1 METKNWYSLSD
12 AATLISLA
20 TYPKEQDDARNE
32 ILRPRAV
39 NEHLKALNTSAALH
53 YASLAPAPVDP
64 LDRLLGGNE
73 VGILKSNLIKYAGD
87 IGLTLFVDAMP
98 EPEVIKSE
106 TDEWTDNELLEIF
119 HKSNRKHSKG
129 TIKKSQRALADEY
142 GVSPARIVQL
152 LNKAEILIEKANPKP
167 VSFAFSYKPEIIK
180 NGKRTK

>member
-20 TYPKEQDDARNE
+20 IYPKEQDDARNE

-39 NEHLKALNTSAALH
+39 NDHLKALSTGVVLH
-53 YASLAPAPVDP
+53 YASLAPAPLDP

-98 EPEVIKSE
+98 EPVVIKSE
-106 TDEWTDNELLEIF
+106 NEQVPAPEA
-119 HKSNRKHSKG
+119 
-129 TIKKSQRALADEY
+129 KKVKQDLSIRNNAIRQDA
-142 GVSPARIVQL
+142 
-152 LNKAEILIEKANPKP
+152 
-167 VSFAFSYKPEIIK
+167 K
-180 NGKRTK
+180 NGLTNPQLQEKYGLSKTSISDICNEEKKNIGGSQNVMANVARRVIRG